1 MEHPRWGMIQTVTP
15 LRDLKA
21 GEELFTFYGY
31 GWPEGGPDFP
41 EDFPWYWEAKNSIDR
56 AERLLQ
62 NKKGKK
68 KVEKKKKRKKSA
80 DVSYKKKSD
89 NETEVITEEISNKV
103 EKKKKRN
110 KSDDDSYKKKFD
122 NETDVITEE
131 ISKKIKNV
139 LKCQRSADIL
149 SP

>member
-15 LRDLKA
+15 LRDIKA

-41 EDFPWYWEAKNSIDR
+41 EDFPWYWEAKNSVDR
-56 AERLLQ
+56 EERLLQ
-62 NKKGKK
+62 KKKEKK
-68 KVEKKKKRKKSA
+68 KVEKKKKRKKSD

-89 NETEVITEEISNKV
+89 NETEVISEEIS
-103 EKKKKRN
+103 KKK
-110 KSDDDSYKKKFD
+110 SD
-122 NETDVITEE
+122 NETEVISEE
-131 ISKKIKNV
+131 ISKKIRNV

>member
-21 GEELFTFYGY
+21 GEELFTYYGY
-31 GWPEGGPDFP
+31 GWPEGGPNFP
-41 EDFPWYWEAKNSIDR
+41 EDFPWYWDAKNSIDR
-56 AERLLQ
+56 EERLLQ

-68 KVEKKKKRKKSA
+68 KVEKKKKRRKSA

-89 NETEVITEEISNKV
+89 NETEVITEEIS
-103 EKKKKRN
+103 
-110 KSDDDSYKKKFD
+110 
-122 NETDVITEE
+122 
-131 ISKKIKNV
+131 KKIKNV
-139 LKCQRSADIL
+139 LKCQRSVDIL

>member
-15 LRDLKA
+15 LRDIKA
-21 GEELFTFYGY
+21 GEELFTHYGY

-41 EDFPWYWEAKNSIDR
+41 EDFPWYWEAKKSIDR
-56 AERLLQ
+56 EERLLQ
-62 NKKGKK
+62 KKKVEKK
-68 KVEKKKKRKKSA
+68 KVEKKKKRKKSD
-80 DVSYKKKSD
+80 DVSYKKKS
-89 NETEVITEEISNKV
+89 
-103 EKKKKRN
+103 
-110 KSDDDSYKKKFD
+110 D

>member
-1 MEHPRWGMIQTVTP
+1 MEHPRWGIIHTVTP
-15 LRDLKA
+15 LRDIKA
-21 GEELFTFYGY
+21 GEELFTHYGY
-31 GWPEGGPDFP
+31 GWPDFP

-56 AERLLQ
+56 EERLLQ
-62 NKKGKK
+62 KKKEKK
-68 KVEKKKKRKKSA
+68 KVEKNKKIKKSA

-89 NETEVITEEISNKV
+89 NETE
-103 EKKKKRN
+103 
-110 KSDDDSYKKKFD
+110 
-122 NETDVITEE
+122 VITEE